1 MAATIQVEGM
11 KELRRALRKYAED
24 NGYRDVLRDAYGATA
39 TLVQDAA
46 RASASGSRM
55 GSAAV
60 ASISAK
66 GSTTNATLKA
76 GAGIPYYAGNEF
88 GSRRFHQFPITKA
101 GGYHLYPTIAAKRQ
115 EITEIFMER
124 LEAGLESEFSW

>member
-1 MAATIQVEGM
+1 MAATIQIEGM
-11 KELRRALRKYAED
+11 KELRKGLRKYAED
-24 NGYRDVLRDAYGATA
+24 NGYRDVLRDAYGSTA
-39 TLVQDAA
+39 TLVQSAA

-60 ASISAK
+60 ASINAK
-66 GSTTNATLKA
+66 GTTTNATLKA

-115 EITEIFMER
+115 EITDLFLAR
-124 LEAGLESEFSW
+124 LEEGLSAEFN

>member
-1 MAATIQVEGM
+1 MAATIQVDGM

-24 NGYRDVLRDAYGATA
+24 NGYRDVLRDAYGSTA
-39 TLVQDAA
+39 TLVQEAA

-60 ASISAK
+60 ASIQAK
-66 GSTTNATLKA
+66 GTTTNATLKA

-88 GSRRFHQFPITKA
+88 GSHRFHQFPVVKA
-101 GGYHLYPTIAAKRQ
+101 GGYHLYPTIAAKRA
-115 EITEIFMER
+115 EITEIFLER
-124 LEAGLESEFSW
+124 LNAGLDAEFNW